1 VPSDASRNVA
11 PPGQVGPFWIFLT
24 GTTVLGA
31 ALIGV
36 SVATLS
42 AADFVAMGA
51 AFWIVA
57 ALLVLGE
64 LRPLITA
71 GKSDPDGV
79 TISTAFVFA
88 LLLHWGLAPALL
100 MQAAGTLVADVA
112 NGKAWWRSAFNIAQ
126 YALSWGAAYG
136 VLVLLHQSA
145 TPQHALSFT
154 GSDLPAT
161 ALAAAVYF
169 VVNDG
174 LVALAIALKERI
186 PWREAVLDDFS
197 YQVVTTGALL
207 ALSPLVVVAMERSV
221 FLIPLLL
228 LPLFA
233 VYATASVSVEKEYQ
247 ALHDALTGLPNRK
260 LLLQHAR
267 EALEEARRTGEPL
280 GLCLLDLDRFK
291 EVNDTLGHHV
301 GDQLLQLVG
310 RRLEQALRPG
320 DTVARLGGD
329 EFAVLL
335 PEVGDGARAV
345 EVAGR
350 MRAALTEPFRLEG
363 MSFDLEA
370 SIGVAV
376 HPMHADDFETLMQRA
391 DVAMYQA
398 KETRTGIES
407 YAADKDRNSTA
418 RLGMLG
424 ELRYALE
431 NDQLELHY
439 QPKAR
444 LDTGEV
450 VGVEALVRW
459 RHPDRGMI
467 QPDEF
472 VPLAEQSGLMRLLT
486 QWVVNAALAQAA
498 DWRERGLRVHIAVNI
513 SVRDLHDVAFV
524 EYLRTRLSWY
534 GVPARC
540 LQLEITEGV
549 LMSDP
554 TRAAATLRG
563 LAALGLEL
571 SLDDFGTGYS
581 SLVHLKRLPVREIKI
596 DRSFVQRMDVN
607 EEDAAIVRSI
617 IDLGGALGLRVVA
630 EGVETVDAWNR
641 LAELGCDLAQGY
653 YLGRPVPAAELTAR
667 LAAARSVR
675 SGPVRRPSLNVV
687 SQ

>member
-11 PPGQVGPFWIFLT
+11 PPSKLRPFWAFLT
-24 GTTVLGA
+24 VTTVLGA
-31 ALIGV
+31 VVVAT

-42 AADFVAMGA
+42 AVDFVAMGS

-71 GKSDPDGV
+71 GKSDPNGV

-100 MQAAGTLVADVA
+100 MQTIGTLVADVA
-112 NGKAWWRSAFNIAQ
+112 NRKAWWRTSFNIAQ
-126 YALSWGAAYG
+126 YALSFGAAYA
-136 VLVLLHQSA
+136 VLALVDQA
-145 TPQHALSFT
+145 PTPQHALSIT

-161 ALAAAVYF
+161 AVAAAVYF

-186 PWREAVLDDFS
+186 SWREAVLDDFS
-197 YQVVTTGALL
+197 YQAVTTGALL

-233 VYATASVSVEKEYQ
+233 VYATASVSVEKEHQ

-260 LLLQHAR
+260 LLLQRAR
-267 EALEEARRTGEPL
+267 EALEEARRSGEPF

-310 RRLEQALRPG
+310 RRLEQVLRPG

-335 PEVGDGARAV
+335 PEIGDQDSAV

-350 MRAALTEPFRLEG
+350 MRSALTEPFRLEG

-376 HPMHADDFETLMQRA
+376 HPIHADDFETLLQRA

-407 YAADKDRNSTA
+407 YAAEKDRNSTA
-418 RLGMLG
+418 RLALLG
-424 ELRYALE
+424 ELRRALE
-431 NDQLELHY
+431 EDELELHY
-439 QPKAR
+439 QPQAR
-444 LDTGEV
+444 LDTGAV

-459 RHPDRGMI
+459 RHPQRGLI
-467 QPDEF
+467 YPDEF

-486 QWVVNAALAQAA
+486 QWVVDAALMQAA
-498 DWRERGLRVHIAVNI
+498 QWRRRRLPVHIAVNV
-513 SVRDLHDVAFV
+513 SVRDLHDVAFADYV
-524 EYLRTRLSWY
+524 QGRLDHY
-534 GVPARC
+534 DVPARS

-554 TRAAATLRG
+554 TRAAATLRS
-563 LAALGLEL
+563 LAVLGLEL

-630 EGVETVDAWNR
+630 EGVETVDAWNA

-653 YLGRPVPAAELTAR
+653 YLGKPMPAVEMTDLLERSLPIRPL
-667 LAAARSVR
+667 LD
-675 SGPVRRPSLNVV
+675 VV
-687 SQ
+687 NQ

>member
-1 VPSDASRNVA
+1 MPSDASRNVA
-11 PPGQVGPFWIFLT
+11 PPSELRPFWTFLA
-24 GTTVLGA
+24 GTTLLGFIVTG
-31 ALIGV
+31 L

-42 AADFVAMGA
+42 APDFVAMGPP
-51 AFWIVA
+51 FWSVA

-71 GKSDPDGV
+71 GKGDPNGV

-100 MQAAGTLVADVA
+100 MQAAGTLVADVSK
-112 NGKAWWRSAFNIAQ
+112 GRAWWRTSFNIAQ
-126 YALSWGAAYG
+126 FALSWGAAYG
-136 VLVLLHQSA
+136 ALELLNRAA
-145 TPQHALSFT
+145 TPQHALSVV
-154 GSDLPAT
+154 GSDLPA
-161 ALAAAVYF
+161 AAFAAAVYF
-169 VVNDG
+169 FVNDG
-174 LVALAIALKERI
+174 LVSLAIALKDRTT
-186 PWREAVLDDFS
+186 WREAFADDFG

-267 EALEEARRTGEPL
+267 EALEKSERSGQSL

-335 PEVGDGARAV
+335 PDIGDVESAV

-350 MRAALTEPFRLEG
+350 MRAALTAPFRLEG

-376 HPMHADDFETLMQRA
+376 HPLHAGDFETLMQRA

-418 RLGMLG
+418 RLGLLG
-424 ELRYALE
+424 ELRHALE
-431 NDQLELHY
+431 SNQLVLHY
-439 QPKAR
+439 QPQAR
-444 LDTGEV
+444 LDTGEII
-450 VGVEALVRW
+450 GVEALVRW
-459 RHPDRGMI
+459 RHPQRGMI
-467 QPDEF
+467 YPDEF
-472 VPLAEQSGLMRLLT
+472 IPLAEQSGLMRLLT
-486 QWVVNAALAQAA
+486 QWVVDAALMQAA
-498 DWRERGLRVHIAVNI
+498 QWWGRGLRLHIAVNV
-513 SVRDLHDVAFV
+513 SVRDLHDVAFAD
-524 EYLRTRLSWY
+524 YLRARLSWY
-534 GVPARC
+534 GVPARS

-554 TRAAATLRG
+554 TRAAATLSG

-581 SLVHLKRLPVREIKI
+581 SLVHLKRLPVSEIKI
-596 DRSFVQRMDVN
+596 DRSFVQRMHVN
-607 EEDAAIVRSI
+607 EDDAVIVRSI

-641 LAELGCDLAQGY
+641 LAELGCDLAQGW
-653 YLGRPVPAAELTAR
+653 YLGRPMPADELTR
-667 LAAARSVR
+667 LFERSAPMR
-675 SGPVRRPSLNVV
+675 TPQLNVV
-687 SQ
+687 NQ